1 MKSYINSWTHRVD
14 CHYFCINTSSCLEIL
29 RQKSCCATAILIDKS
44 VGKEH
49 QLNIRL
55 LLTAVQTMQ
64 AMAVLYR
71 MNEQ

>member
-1 MKSYINSWTHRVD
+1 
-14 CHYFCINTSSCLEIL
+14 LEIL

-44 VGKEH
+44 GDKEH